1 MFTRWFYCCY
11 CFLSPFS
18 PPFSD
23 SAMWS
28 SIKDFIYR
36 HRRKFI
42 TTGVVIGGSV
52 FLLKWLQYKLRELQ
66 ERQAKEIGEKL
77 KRMQHY
83 ECTDRTCNQTI
94 LGLSPALSEKV
105 FQSLSTDDI
114 LAKLR
119 TNPDNKLE
127 LWEELRI
134 VAFTRL
140 ITLVY
145 GASMLAVTLRVQIN
159 ILGGYLYKATVE
171 DSQQQ
176 AISLEVQTAYLS
188 LIQHFMRDGID
199 RLIEI
204 VRKNVTTVM
213 QRYSLKQQLTLADT
227 ETLLWSIEMALNNE
241 KGNPIDGIATYTLPN
256 PGASLT
262 GVDGAFSTMFQETL
276 DVLESVEST
285 EVSLANVSIGLAKVM
300 DKLADYYM
308 SSSSG
313 ASKQNSKSNLNVESI
328 ANINGITISLAK
340 LIPIVNGLASKV
352 APVPAGANGTVSNGL
367 VPALPE
373 ETDLMSSMIVHFLH
387 SEKLRTLG
395 ANVYETFCH

>member
-1 MFTRWFYCCY
+1 M
-11 CFLSPFS
+11 LSR
-18 PPFSD
+18 
-23 SAMWS
+23 
-28 SIKDFIYR
+28 IKDFLYR

-42 TTGVVIGGSV
+42 TTSVVIGGSV

-94 LGLSPALSEKV
+94 LGLAPALSEKV

-114 LAKLR
+114 LTKLR
-119 TNPDNKLE
+119 TNPNNKLE

-134 VAFTRL
+134 VAFTRV

-171 DSQQQ
+171 DGQKQT
-176 AISLEVQTAYLS
+176 ISLEVQTAYLS

-204 VRKNVTTVM
+204 VRKNVTIVM

-256 PGASLT
+256 PDATLNGA
-262 GVDGAFSTMFQETL
+262 DGAFSNMFQETL

-285 EVSLANVSIGLAKVM
+285 EVGLANVSIGLSKVM

-308 SSSSG
+308 SSG
-313 ASKQNSKSNLNVESI
+313 VANKQNSKSNLNVESI
-328 ANINGITISLAK
+328 TNINGITISLAK
-340 LIPIVNGLASKV
+340 LIPIVNGLTGKV
-352 APVPAGANGTVSNGL
+352 APALVGGGTVSNGL
-367 VPALPE
+367 GSALPD
-373 ETDLMSSMIVHFLH
+373 ETDLMSLMIVHFLH
-387 SEKLRTLG
+387 SEKLRTIG

>member
-1 MFTRWFYCCY
+1 M
-11 CFLSPFS
+11 LSR
-18 PPFSD
+18 
-23 SAMWS
+23 
-28 SIKDFIYR
+28 IKDFLHR

-42 TTGVVIGGSV
+42 TTGIVIGGSV

-83 ECTDRTCNQTI
+83 ESTDRTCNQTI
-94 LGLSPALSEKV
+94 VGLAPALSSKI
-105 FQSLSTDDI
+105 FQSLQTDDI

-119 TNPDNKLE
+119 SNPDNKLE

-140 ITLVY
+140 VTLVY

-171 DSQQQ
+171 DGGGPQSSQQL

-188 LIQHFMRDGID
+188 LIQHFMRDGIE
-199 RLIEI
+199 RLIETI
-204 VRKNVTTVM
+204 RTNVTIVM
-213 QRYSLKQQLTLADT
+213 QRYNLKQQLTLADT
-227 ETLLWSIEMALNNE
+227 ETLLWSIEMALNNG
-241 KGNPIDGIATYTLPN
+241 KGNPIDDIARYTLPN
-256 PGASLT
+256 PDSTLANF
-262 GVDGAFSTMFQETL
+262 DGAFSSMFQETL

-285 EVSLANVSIGLAKVM
+285 QVGLANISIGFSKVM

-308 SSSSG
+308 TSG
-313 ASKQNSKSNLNVESI
+313 GTNKNSKSNLNVESI
-328 ANINGITISLAK
+328 ENINGITISLAK

-352 APVPAGANGTVSNGL
+352 APSTNPVTVSNGL
-367 VPALPE
+367 VLSLPD
-373 ETDLMSSMIVHFLH
+373 ETDPMSSMIVHFLH

>member
-1 MFTRWFYCCY
+1 M
-11 CFLSPFS
+11 LSRL
-18 PPFSD
+18 
-23 SAMWS
+23 
-28 SIKDFIYR
+28 KDFLHR

-42 TTGVVIGGSV
+42 ATGVVIGGSV

-83 ECTDRTCNQTI
+83 ECTDRTCNQTT
-94 LGLSPALSEKV
+94 LGLVQAFSERV
-105 FQSLSTDDI
+105 FKSLNTDDI
-114 LAKLR
+114 LLKLR
-119 TNPDNKLE
+119 TNPGNKLE

-140 ITLVY
+140 VTLVY

-171 DSQQQ
+171 DGQQSSSQQQ
-176 AISLEVQTAYLS
+176 QTISKEVQTAYLS
-188 LIQHFMRDGID
+188 LIQHFMRDGLE

-204 VRKNVTTVM
+204 IRKNVTVVM

-241 KGNPIDGIATYTLPN
+241 KENPIDAIATYTLPN
-256 PGASLT
+256 PDATLAS
-262 GVDGAFSTMFQETL
+262 VDGGVFSNMFQETL

-285 EVSLANVSIGLAKVM
+285 QVGLSNVSIGFSKIM
-300 DKLADYYM
+300 DKLADYYVT
-308 SSSSG
+308 SCGTNKS
-313 ASKQNSKSNLNVESI
+313 SKSNLNVESI
-328 ANINGITISLAK
+328 TNINGLQISLAK

-352 APVPAGANGTVSNGL
+352 ALPANDNGTVSNGL
-367 VPALPE
+367 VPSLPDE
-373 ETDLMSSMIVHFLH
+373 AGDLVSTMIVHFLH

-395 ANVYETFCH
+395 ANVYETFCQ

>member
-1 MFTRWFYCCY
+1 M
-11 CFLSPFS
+11 LSR
-18 PPFSD
+18 
-23 SAMWS
+23 
-28 SIKDFIYR
+28 IKDFLHR

-94 LGLSPALSEKV
+94 LGMAPALSDKIV
-105 FQSLSTDDI
+105 QSLQTDDI
-114 LAKLR
+114 LTKLR
-119 TNPDNKLE
+119 SNPDNKLE

-171 DSQQQ
+171 GDNGQQQ
-176 AISLEVQTAYLS
+176 AIPLEVQTAYLS

-204 VRKNVTTVM
+204 IRPNVTIVM
-213 QRYSLKQQLTLADT
+213 QRYKLKQQLTLADT

-241 KGNPIDGIATYTLPN
+241 KGNPIEDMASYTLPN
-256 PGASLT
+256 PGATLAS
-262 GVDGAFSTMFQETL
+262 GDGALNSMFQETL

-285 EVSLANVSIGLAKVM
+285 QVGLANVSIGFSKVM

-308 SSSSG
+308 TSG
-313 ASKQNSKSNLNVESI
+313 GPNKNSNSNQNLESI
-328 ANINGITISLAK
+328 ANINAITISLAK

-352 APVPAGANGTVSNGL
+352 TLPANGGMVSNGL
-367 VPALPE
+367 VPSLPD
-373 ETDLMSSMIVHFLH
+373 ETDLMSSMVVHFLQ

>member
-1 MFTRWFYCCY
+1 MYN
-11 CFLSPFS
+11 
-18 PPFSD
+18 

-276 DVLESVEST
+276 DVLESVESS

>member
-1 MFTRWFYCCY
+1 M
-11 CFLSPFS
+11 LSR
-18 PPFSD
+18 
-23 SAMWS
+23 
-28 SIKDFIYR
+28 IKDFLYR

-66 ERQAKEIGEKL
+66 ERHAKEIGEKL

-94 LGLSPALSEKV
+94 LGIAP
-105 FQSLSTDDI
+105 SLSDKIVQNLQTDDI

-119 TNPDNKLE
+119 SNPDNKLE

-140 ITLVY
+140 ITVVY

-159 ILGGYLYKATVE
+159 ILGGYLYKAAVE
-171 DSQQQ
+171 EESGQQQ
-176 AISLEVQTAYLS
+176 SKTLEVQTAYLS
-188 LIQHFMRDGID
+188 LIQHFMRDGIV
-199 RLIEI
+199 RLIEVI
-204 VRKNVTTVM
+204 RPNVATVM
-213 QRYSLKQQLTLADT
+213 QRYKLKQQLTLADT

-241 KGNPIDGIATYTLPN
+241 KGNPIENMASYTLPN
-256 PGASLT
+256 PGVTLAS
-262 GVDGAFSTMFQETL
+262 VDGALNSMFQETL
-276 DVLESVEST
+276 DVLESMEST
-285 EVSLANVSIGLAKVM
+285 QVGLANISIGFSKVM
-300 DKLADYYM
+300 DKLAEYYM
-308 SSSSG
+308 TSG
-313 ASKQNSKSNLNVESI
+313 TSGPNKNSNSNLNVESI

-340 LIPIVNGLASKV
+340 LIPIVNGLANKV
-352 APVPAGANGTVSNGL
+352 TLPANGGMVSNGL
-367 VPALPE
+367 VPSLPG